1 MWGVCKKSGQR
12 RVSFVKKSGKWGCFC
27 KKVDLSSTQG
37 ALCTVAVFFYFTFYF
52 LGGCVCTQRT
62 PLPTGLNY
70 YTEKK
75 LRCSRWT
82 ARCARNL
89 SAVAAQLREPV
100 VRQIEM
106 LELEHYGRDRIFGR
120 PDRR

>member
-1 MWGVCKKSGQR
+1 MKWGGIFVKKGGKCGVFVKKVENGGVFCKKSGP
-12 RVSFVKKSGKWGCFC
+12 FLNAGC
-27 KKVDLSSTQG
+27 V
-37 ALCTVAVFFYFTFYF
+37 CTVAVFFYFTFY
-52 LGGCVCTQRT
+52 LIGGCVCTQRT
-62 PLPTGLNY
+62 LLPTGLNY

-75 LRCSRWT
+75 LRCGRWT

-106 LELEHYGRDRIFGR
+106 LELEHYGRDRIF
-120 PDRR
+120 